1 MELLRRF
8 VEGDV
13 AAFETIFREA
23 EPDIYRW
30 LLRMV
35 RDPAIAEDLSIETFW
50 RVYRSRATF
59 DWTQSFQAWARR
71 IATNVA
77 RDHLRRRPREV
88 GLPQSLSTPPQP
100 DPAVSQDIARKVRQA
115 IAALPPRHRI
125 VVVLAL
131 VDDVPYSGIADALG
145 LPVGTVKSRV
155 FHAVRRLR
163 RRLRQLGIEP

>member
-35 RDPAIAEDLSIETFW
+35 RDPAIAEDLVIETFW

-77 RDHLRRRPREV
+77 RDHLRRRPREM

-115 IAALPPRHRI
+115 IDALPPRHRI

-131 VDDVPYSGIADALG
+131 VDEVPYSEIADALG

>member
-1 MELLRRF
+1 MELLRKF

-35 RDPAIAEDLSIETFW
+35 RDPAVAEDLVIETFW
-50 RVYRSRATF
+50 RIYRSRATF
-59 DWTQSFQAWARR
+59 DWTQSFKAWSRR

-77 RDHLRRRPREV
+77 RDHLRRRRTEV
-88 GLPQSLSTPPQP
+88 ELPETLSGPLQP

-115 IAALPPRHRI
+115 IATLPPKHRI
-125 VVVLAL
+125 VALLAL
-131 VDDVPYSGIADALG
+131 VEERPHREIAEALG
-145 LPVGTVKSRV
+145 VPVGTVKSRV
-155 FHAVRRLR
+155 FHAVRLLR
-163 RRLRQLGIEP
+163 RKLQRLGIES

>member
-13 AAFETIFREA
+13 VAFETIFREA

-35 RDPAIAEDLSIETFW
+35 RDPAIAEDLVIETFW

-131 VDDVPYSGIADALG
+131 VDEVPYSEIADALG

>member
-35 RDPAIAEDLSIETFW
+35 RDPAIAEDLVIETFW

-77 RDHLRRRPREV
+77 RDHLRRCPREV

-131 VDDVPYSGIADALG
+131 VDEVPYSEIADALG

>member
-35 RDPAIAEDLSIETFW
+35 QDPAIAEDLVIETFW

-88 GLPQSLSTPPQP
+88 GLPQSLSTPLRP

-131 VDDVPYSGIADALG
+131 VNEVPYSEIADALG

>member
-131 VDDVPYSGIADALG
+131 VDDVPYSEIADALG

>member
-131 VDDVPYSGIADALG
+131 VDEVPYSEIADALG

>member
-35 RDPAIAEDLSIETFW
+35 RDPAIAEDLVIETFW

-131 VDDVPYSGIADALG
+131 VNEVPYSEIADALG

>member
-35 RDPAIAEDLSIETFW
+35 RDPAIAEDLVIETFW

-131 VDDVPYSGIADALG
+131 VDEVPYSEIADALG

>member
-8 VEGDV
+8 VEGDM

-35 RDPAIAEDLSIETFW
+35 RDPAIAEDLVIETFW

-59 DWTQSFQAWARR
+59 DWTQSLQPWVRR

-100 DPAVSQDIARKVRQA
+100 DPAVSQDIASKVAQA

-131 VDDVPYSGIADALG
+131 VEEVPYSEIADALG

>member
-1 MELLRRF
+1 M
-8 VEGDV
+8 
-13 AAFETIFREA
+13 
-23 EPDIYRW
+23 
-30 LLRMV
+30 
-35 RDPAIAEDLSIETFW
+35 
-50 RVYRSRATF
+50 
-59 DWTQSFQAWARR
+59 
-71 IATNVA
+71 
-77 RDHLRRRPREV
+77 

-131 VDDVPYSGIADALG
+131 VDEVPYSEIADALG

>member
-1 MELLRRF
+1 MELLHRF

-35 RDPAIAEDLSIETFW
+35 RDPAIAEDLVIETFW

-77 RDHLRRRPREV
+77 RDHLRRRPRET

-131 VDDVPYSGIADALG
+131 VDEVPYSEIADALG

>member
-1 MELLRRF
+1 M
-8 VEGDV
+8 

-35 RDPAIAEDLSIETFW
+35 RDPAIAEDLVIETFW

-59 DWTQSFQAWARR
+59 DWTQSLQAWVRR
-71 IATNVA
+71 IATNAA

-131 VDDVPYSGIADALG
+131 VEEVPYSEIADALG

-163 RRLRQLGIEP
+163 RRLRRLGIEP

>member
-35 RDPAIAEDLSIETFW
+35 RDPAIAEDLVIETFW

-77 RDHLRRRPREV
+77 RDHLRRRPREM

-131 VDDVPYSGIADALG
+131 VDEVPYSEIADALG